1 MRCAGHA
8 GFFSRYDIMRAWA
21 EAGTVDMERAQ
32 RDRRGAEIDKLN
44 DCLARALGAFI
55 RDGVEEAR
63 R

>member
-1 MRCAGHA
+1 MRSDA

-21 EAGTVDMERAQ
+21 EAGIVDVERAP
-32 RDRRGAEIDKLN
+32 RANRTAEIDKLN
-44 DCLARALGAFI
+44 DCLARALGAYI

>member
-1 MRCAGHA
+1 MWMVSQADDTIGKE
-8 GFFSRYDIMRAWA
+8 DL
-21 EAGTVDMERAQ
+21 AQ
-32 RDRRGAEIDKLN
+32 RLGWSSSKLN